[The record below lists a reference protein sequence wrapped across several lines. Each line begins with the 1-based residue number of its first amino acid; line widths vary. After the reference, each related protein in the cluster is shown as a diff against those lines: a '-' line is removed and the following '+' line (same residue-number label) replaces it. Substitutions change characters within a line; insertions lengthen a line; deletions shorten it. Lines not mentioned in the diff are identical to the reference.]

1 MRGRFF
7 TFGSLLYAQLLYNIV
22 VASPVSQAPTH
33 FPTNSPIPTPMPT
46 RPTSVPT
53 SSPTL
58 SSAPTDT
65 PVPTLLPTLSSAPTV
80 TRSVAPTDLP
90 TAEPTTATK
99 NPTFYPT
106 LSPTKVETM
115 IFQRLAI
122 GASFLAVIIAY
133 IFHSNTKQSALASRG
148 LDGSLYKVR
157 EFRIE
162 KRWGCQF
169 CGYAKNVA
177 SSSICMQCGTNQL
190 GEQEILPTS
199 TAKGAL

>member
-1 MRGRFF
+1 MHQCD
-7 TFGSLLYAQLLYNIV
+7 S
-22 VASPVSQAPTH
+22 
-33 FPTNSPIPTPMPT
+33 
-46 RPTSVPT
+46 RPP
-53 SSPTL
+53 
-58 SSAPTDT
+58 
-65 PVPTLLPTLSSAPTV
+65 LPTLSSAPTV

-177 SSSICMQCGTNQL
+177 SSSICMQCGTNQPVNKRFCQRYGKRCVL
-190 GEQEILPTS
+190 NSFLASPCSVQQQVGRTKIVPQFSCCFTD
-199 TAKGAL
+199 